1 MFCRSNCNFTVFQKL
16 IEDIDIVMWS
26 QMFLHVCCATLA
38 APSEQFPAMLANTLV
53 GNFIGQEVEP
63 NFGSTE
69 IGNVLVI
76 VNVSIASI
84 IVIYFMFLQDRK

>member
-1 MFCRSNCNFTVFQKL
+1 MR
-16 IEDIDIVMWS
+16 S
-26 QMFLHVCCATLA
+26 QMFLHVGCATLA

-69 IGNVLVI
+69 IGYVFVI
-76 VNVSIASI
+76 VNVSIVSV
-84 IVIYFMFLQDRK
+84 IVFYFILFVILQDRK

>member
-1 MFCRSNCNFTVFQKL
+1 MR
-16 IEDIDIVMWS
+16 S
-26 QMFLHVCCATLA
+26 QMFLHVGCATLD
-38 APSEQFPAMLANTLV
+38 APPEQFPAMLANTLV

-69 IGNVLVI
+69 IGYVLVI